1 MLFSYQHHLVCTCP
15 EIKFIQHQPVDGPL
29 GFIKKN
35 MSPSQPT
42 TLQAITNMTDPEAV
56 VGIELAAAT
65 QTKANEGRND
75 PYLVGFDEPF
85 DVDK

>member
-1 MLFSYQHHLVCTCP
+1 
-15 EIKFIQHQPVDGPL
+15 
-29 GFIKKN
+29 
-35 MSPSQPT
+35 MSPSQPN

-75 PYLVGFDEPF
+75 PYLVCFDEPF
-85 DVDK
+85 DADE

>member
-1 MLFSYQHHLVCTCP
+1 
-15 EIKFIQHQPVDGPL
+15 
-29 GFIKKN
+29 